1 MRDIDLY
8 AQILGVRSPWSVTGV
23 DLDRK
28 AGEVTVRV
36 GWDLTVPFACPTC
49 HRTCDGHDHRE
60 RTWRHLD
67 TCQYKTLLTAK
78 VPRIKCPEHG
88 VLQVPVPWADPR
100 SGFTALFEAL
110 VIDWLMEG
118 SISAVAKL
126 LRLTWDEADGIR
138 SRAVRRGLERRGE
151 LRPKRLG
158 VDETSYQKRHEYV
171 TVVSDLDSG
180 TVIDVA
186 NDRETASLDQ
196 IFESLPKEVCEGIEA
211 VAMDMWM
218 GFITSVRKHVPN
230 ADEKI
235 CFDRFHV
242 MQHLN
247 QAVNDVRKKEHRA
260 LRAEGEETLTGKKY
274 LFLRSPENLER
285 RLKQELDHLL
295 SSSLKTGRAWAIKEA
310 ARDLWHY
317 VHRTWAEKAWKR
329 WTGWADRSRLDPMK
343 KAAVFVK
350 KHLWGIINAVVLH
363 VTNARAESLNAGI
376 QRLKRMACGFRNRA
390 RFREAI
396 LFHLGG
402 LDLYPAA
409 LATHSKA

>member
-8 AQILGVRSPWSVTGV
+8 AQILGIRSPWAVTAV
-23 DLDRK
+23 DVDRK
-28 AGEVTVRV
+28 AGAVTVRV
-36 GWDLTVPFACPTC
+36 GWDLGVPFACPTC
-49 HRTCDGHDHRE
+49 QRSCDGYDHRE

-67 TCQYKTLLTAK
+67 TCQFKTFLVAK
-78 VPRIKCPEHG
+78 VPRVNCSEHG
-88 VLQVPVPWADPR
+88 VLQAAVPWADPK

-110 VIDWLMEG
+110 VIDWLKEA
-118 SISAVAKL
+118 SISAVAEL
-126 LRLTWDEADGIR
+126 LRITWDEADGVR
-138 SRAVRRGLERRGE
+138 SRAVRRGLARRGE
-151 LRPKRLG
+151 LLPTRLG

-171 TVVSDLDSG
+171 TVVSDLDRG
-180 TVIDVA
+180 TVIEVA
-186 NDRETASLDQ
+186 DDRQTASLDK
-196 IFESLPKEVCEGIEA
+196 ILDALPQKARDGITA

-218 GFITSVRKHVPN
+218 GFITSVRKHIPD
-230 ADEKI
+230 ADQKI

-247 QAVNDVRKKEHRA
+247 RAVNDVRKQEHRA
-260 LRAEGEETLTGKKY
+260 FRAAGEDTLTGKKY
-274 LFLRSPENLER
+274 LFLRAPENLDR
-285 RLKQELDHLL
+285 RLKRELDHLL

-310 ARDLWHY
+310 ARELWHY
-317 VHRTWAEKAWKR
+317 VHRTWAQKAWKR

-343 KAAVFVK
+343 RAAVFVK
-350 KHLWGIINAVVLH
+350 NHLWGIINAVVLQ

-376 QRLKRMACGFRNRA
+376 QRLKRMACGFRNRG

-402 LDLYPAA
+402 LDLYPAT